1 MDHSGH
7 DHHAHHMPTINATVS
22 STIAAV
28 MDHSQHGAHAGHDH
42 SMMDH
47 SAHSA
52 GSSAHEMM
60 DHMMSMAVSFNQ
72 LFFKFNFIQ

>member
-1 MDHSGH
+1 MAHSGH
-7 DHHAHHMPTINATVS
+7 DHHGHHMPDPINATVS

-52 GSSAHEMM
+52 GSHEMM
-60 DHMMSMAVSFNQ
+60 NHMMSMAVSFLKNQ
-72 LFFKFNFIQ
+72 LKIH

>member
-7 DHHAHHMPTINATVS
+7 DHHAHHMPDPINATVS
-22 STIAAV
+22 STIASV
-28 MDHSQHGAHAGHDH
+28 MDHSGHGDHSGHDH

-52 GSSAHEMM
+52 GSPAHDMM
-60 DHMMSMAVSFNQ
+60 NHMMSMAV
-72 LFFKFNFIQ
+72 KI